1 LTAENRVAGTIR
13 TGAANKALGLGRKGR
28 ETRARLL
35 AATRT
40 LLETTSPLHLTAAA
54 IAKEAGIAP
63 ATLYVYFAD
72 VQDVLYALALETHH
86 AFAQLAESRAEW
98 FTESSRFESDA
109 KALIAAYNEIY
120 SAHARVLQYRS
131 LEADRGNA
139 RFVGLQMTDAVPVI
153 ELLARAIRRN
163 RSDLSKSEALADAVV
178 FQCAMERLA
187 SMRLQFPPDRPGPST
202 EELDR
207 AQARLIARHL
217 VPPNRC

>member
-1 LTAENRVAGTIR
+1 MAGTTR
-13 TGAANKALGLGRKGR
+13 AGTASKTAGLGRKGR

-35 AATRT
+35 GATRA

-72 VQDVLYALALETHH
+72 VQDVLYALALETHE
-86 AFAQLAESRAEW
+86 AFARLAESHAEW
-98 FTESSRFESDA
+98 FTDSSRFESDA
-109 KALIAAYNEIY
+109 KALIAAYNEVY
-120 SAHARVLQYRS
+120 SAHACVLQYRS

-139 RFVGLQMTDAVPVI
+139 RFVELQMTNAVPVI

-163 RSDLSKSEALADAVV
+163 RSDLSKAEAFADAVV
-178 FQCAMERLA
+178 LQCAMERLA
-187 SMRLQFPPDRPGPST
+187 SVGLQFPRDRPGPSSD
-202 EELDR
+202 ELDR
-207 AQARLIARHL
+207 AQARIIARHF